1 MSDTENKP
9 ISSFDILEKKRKHVR
24 VYHPAIPDKKI
35 IEECLWKAWKS
46 TPGKNNCMPY
56 RVDVY
61 GPNNAKEKQSIYELC
76 WQNHKDAEQRAVD
89 FGLNDKTQGGMQ
101 NPDYAHIKN
110 NAYLFAFHSR
120 VLKKLNPYYV
130 KQVKKGHFADQMFPH
145 LVERIVDSVAVEV
158 GLFAQN
164 LSIYLLEK
172 DIDISY
178 TSCFKRSV
186 AEWHKKGL
194 NHVEYRPILLM
205 SCGIAA
211 RTRRDFLR
219 ERKVEHE
226 DIKPDIEDIVK
237 WI

>member
-1 MSDTENKP
+1 MSDIKNKP
-9 ISSFDILEKKRKHVR
+9 VSSFDILENKRKHVR
-24 VYHPAIPDKKI
+24 VYHPAIPDRKI
-35 IEECLWKAWKS
+35 VEECLWKAWKT

-56 RVDVY
+56 KVDVY
-61 GPNNAKEKQSIYELC
+61 GPNHVKEKQSIYELC

-89 FGLNDKTQGGMQ
+89 TGLADKTQEGMQ
-101 NPDYAHIKN
+101 NPDYAHIRHN
-110 NAYLFAFHSR
+110 PYLFAFHSR
-120 VLKKLNPYYV
+120 VLTKLNPYYV
-130 KQVKKGHFADQMFPH
+130 RMVEKGHFADQMYPH

-158 GLFAQN
+158 GMFAQN

-172 DIDISY
+172 DIDVSY

-194 NHVEYRPILLM
+194 GHVEYRPILLM
-205 SCGIAA
+205 TCGISA

-219 ERKVEHE
+219 DINALHE
-226 DIKPDIEDIVK
+226 DVKPEIEDIVR

>member
-1 MSDTENKP
+1 MSATFDLLEN
-9 ISSFDILEKKRKHVR
+9 KRKHVR
-24 VYHPAIPDKKI
+24 VYHPWIPDKKVV
-35 IEECLWKAWKS
+35 EECLWKAWKT

-61 GPNNAKEKQSIYELC
+61 GPNHVKEKQSIYELC

-89 FGLNDKTQGGMQ
+89 TGLAAKTQDGMQ

-110 NAYLFAFHSR
+110 NPYLFAFHSR
-120 VLKKLNPYYV
+120 VLTKLNPYYV
-130 KQVKKGHFADQMFPH
+130 RMVEQGHFADQMYPH

-158 GLFAQN
+158 GMFVQN
-164 LSIYLLEK
+164 LSIYLLEN
-172 DIDISY
+172 DIDVSY

-194 NHVEYRPILLM
+194 SHVEYRPILLM
-205 SCGIAA
+205 TCGKRA
-211 RTRRDFLR
+211 RTRQDFLR
-219 ERKVEHE
+219 EIDCLHE
-226 DIKPDIEDIVK
+226 DIKPEIEDIVK